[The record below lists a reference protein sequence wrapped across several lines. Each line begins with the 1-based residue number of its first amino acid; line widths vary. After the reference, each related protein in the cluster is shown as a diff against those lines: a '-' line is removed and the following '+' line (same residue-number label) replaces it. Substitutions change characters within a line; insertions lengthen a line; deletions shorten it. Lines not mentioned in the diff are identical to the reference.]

1 MKLRFRNFFKHT
13 ADRDHPGRASVQ
25 GMCRE
30 ECGGMALENDCSKM
44 EDIES
49 GAATFS
55 APDATLPAYS
65 SPPRNSFPLFCCAP
79 PLARNAVS
87 ASGSGDEENPGEFTA
102 VYPSDLHIANPK
114 EVTSTAD
121 ETEKLRKDEKD
132 RQRRLR
138 RTCCCRVACWSL
150 IFVAVVIVG
159 LGVAGLVAYLTVS
172 KQQPEVKVE
181 RINILRVGITKS
193 GGGFLGLENFR
204 LGLSALINVT
214 ALVYNPNNWDV
225 EAENI
230 SIDVKFFDMS
240 VTNVTIPG
248 VLGMSKG
255 GSAELTVPLDIV
267 DAPLATLSPA
277 SLLTT
282 PLLHGRAEMRVV
294 VGTAARVKYWGIS
307 SPRVMVHVECTMQL
321 DPFSAKKYNEQCT
334 PSISL

>member
-1 MKLRFRNFFKHT
+1 MTSKSTPQT
-13 ADRDHPGRASVQ
+13 APD
-25 GMCRE
+25 
-30 ECGGMALENDCSKM
+30 

-49 GAATFS
+49 GEAAFLAS
-55 APDATLPAYS
+55 DDPLPVS
-65 SPPRNSFPLFCCAP
+65 TSPHGKSLPLFCCAP
-79 PLARNAVS
+79 PLAKDAFS
-87 ASGSGDEENPGEFTA
+87 ASGSADEEDSREFTP
-102 VYPSDLHIANPK
+102 VYPSDLRIANPM

-121 ETEKLRKDEKD
+121 EIENLRKDEKD
-132 RQRRLR
+132 RQRRRR

-150 IFVAVVIVG
+150 IVLAVVIVG

-181 RINILRVGITKS
+181 QINIIRIGITKS

-225 EAENI
+225 EAEDI
-230 SIDVKFFDMS
+230 SIDVKFFDMH
-240 VTNVTIPG
+240 VANVTLPG
-248 VLGMSKG
+248 VVGMSKG
-255 GSAELTVPLDIV
+255 GNARMTVPLDIV

-294 VGTAARVKYWGIS
+294 VGTATRVKYWGIS
-307 SPRVMVHVECTMQL
+307 SPRVMVHVECSMQL
-321 DPFSAKKYNEQCT
+321 DPFSAKKYNEQCI